1 MQFAG
6 PCPVNA
12 QEIAE
17 AYLMHRLPEEQV
29 EAFEEH
35 YFVCSN
41 CATMLQKTAAFVH
54 AMRAAARKLWS
65 DAPR

>member
-1 MQFAG
+1 
-6 PCPVNA
+6 
-12 QEIAE
+12 
-17 AYLMHRLPEEQV
+17 MHRLPEEQV